1 MELVINVIVI
11 FRFLLVL
18 IKKKLVLDSNIKDI
32 LEIGL
37 FRFGSCFVIMI
48 GLLIVMVVFIVVFFS

>member
-1 MELVINVIVI
+1 M
-11 FRFLLVL
+11 LVL
-18 IKKKLVLDSNIKDI
+18 INKKLVLDSNIKDI

-48 GLLIVMVVFIVVFFS
+48 GLLIVMVVFIVVFFIGS